1 MEGDLLGFGEVVGG
15 VAVQGQLPDQLHR
28 SEFFRDQFGRV
39 EQVDPF
45 EAVGTVVGHHL
56 NAELVFKEGAGLD
69 PVGHVAAVEVRV
81 AAGGDLRF
89 FPHQGVHTRHG
100 LPVELDQARLAGGVD
115 EPEGMHA
122 ESLHGPERAGNTAV
136 AHVPEHVMRRF
147 GVQRYE
153 VPERVVGGLR
163 LRDLPIG
170 LRLGGVDDVG
180 ELDAVLNE
188 EHRHV
193 VADQV
198 ERALVGVELHRE
210 PAGVADRVGGP
221 SGAEHGREP
230 GEHFGF
236 RALLAEESRPW
247 SPTPR
252 CRRTRTHRARR
263 RRGRAPR
270 APGCAHGRSG

>member
-1 MEGDLLGFGEVVGG
+1 MHAVAEHVVDRTVRPIDGQLSEIRAAEAGDLGVEIGEQPGLHEWVVGDFDAGHEVAGVEGDLLGFGEVVGG
-15 VAVQGQLPDQLHR
+15 VAIQRQLPDQLHR

-45 EAVGTVVGHHL
+45 KAVGTVVGHHL

-89 FPHQGVHTRHG
+89 FPYQGVHTGDG
-100 LPVELDQARLAGGVD
+100 LPVELDQARLAGGID

-122 ESLHGPERAGNTAV
+122 EPFHGPERAGDTAV

-147 GVQRYE
+147 GVQRHE

-163 LRDLPIG
+163 LRDFPVG
-170 LRLGGVDDVG
+170 LRLGRVDDVRK
-180 ELDAVLNE
+180 LDAVLNE

-193 VADQV
+193 VADQ
-198 ERALVGVELHRE
+198 
-210 PAGVADRVGGP
+210 
-221 SGAEHGREP
+221 
-230 GEHFGF
+230 
-236 RALLAEESRPW
+236 SR
-247 SPTPR
+247 TCPR
-252 CRRTRTHRARR
+252 
-263 RRGRAPR
+263 
-270 APGCAHGRSG
+270 SV